1 MSSSKTTTNI
11 AFKLLEIAVKN
22 GCLIREDQLY
32 TELRSEFG
40 ISYSEFIR
48 LLMLLEMRGLI
59 RVVLAKG
66 NIKNILLSE
75 AGRTQLGVQD
85 KCID

>member
-1 MSSSKTTTNI
+1 MSNSKTTTNI
-11 AFKLLEIAVKN
+11 IFRLLETTVKN
-22 GCLIREDQLY
+22 GCVIREDQLY
-32 TELRSEFG
+32 TELRNEFG

-48 LLMLLEMRGLI
+48 ILMLLEMRGLI
-59 RVVLAKG
+59 RVVPAKG

-75 AGRTQLGVQD
+75 VSREQLGVQD

>member
-1 MSSSKTTTNI
+1 MSSTKTTANV

-22 GCLIREDQLY
+22 GCMIREDQLY

-40 ISYSEFIR
+40 ISYSEFVR

-59 RVVLAKG
+59 RVRLAKG

-75 AGRTQLGVQD
+75 VSREQLGVQD

>member
-1 MSSSKTTTNI
+1 MNSTKTTVNV
-11 AFKLLEIAVKN
+11 AFKLLEVTVKN
-22 GCLIREDQLY
+22 GCMIREDQLY
-32 TELRSEFG
+32 TDLRSEFG
-40 ISYSEFIR
+40 ISYSEFTR

-59 RVVLAKG
+59 RVVIAKG

-75 AGRTQLGVQD
+75 VGREQLGVQD